1 MSCISQAGKKKWDY
15 EGTNVMYFLGRK
27 EREYHVDII

>member
-1 MSCISQAGKKKWDY
+1 MSCISQAGKKEM
-15 EGTNVMYFLGRK
+15 EGTNVMYFLGWK